1 MYKIVHKLYKIV
13 QKIVQHVQ
21 RENGQ
26 MQNDTKAS
34 KLYKLLYKVVQFVRH
49 CHQFVQIIKLLYK
62 ILYNVYV
69 KGCTTS
75 I

>member
-26 MQNDTKAS
+26 MQIATEAS
-34 KLYKLLYKVVQFVRH
+34 KLYNLLYKVVQIVAH
-49 CHQFVQIIKLLYK
+49 CHQFVQILELLYK
-62 ILYNVYV
+62 ILYNVY
-69 KGCTTS
+69 
-75 I
+75 